1 MVVKLK
7 TRVVI
12 FIALGRQSHNM
23 FGLFSHYHPPSN
35 YLSLSLHPRIFEPVL
50 GFKGLNIHHTI
61 FYLQGEQLALLAL
74 KRMARDK
81 NNEVRLQYS
90 TELEDNAGVDT
101 FIATAISPT
110 QRVSECYTLLEE

>member
-1 MVVKLK
+1 M
-7 TRVVI
+7 
-12 FIALGRQSHNM
+12 
-23 FGLFSHYHPPSN
+23 
-35 YLSLSLHPRIFEPVL
+35 
-50 GFKGLNIHHTI
+50 
-61 FYLQGEQLALLAL
+61 QGEQLALLAL

-110 QRVSECYTLLEE
+110 QRVSECYTLLEESSISAGKFSFHKPGWPKYLFSMILCRKQIFC